1 MLTQKR
7 RNWLCVLAK
16 LMRERK
22 SEALYFS
29 SSMCRYKGCFSLRI
43 EEHAKFH
50 NSYYRKRKNS
60 GGMVEKDVDGES
72 SGGKDLNNI
81 GGSKDLE

>member
-1 MLTQKR
+1 MEDAIQAMSLSDYA
-7 RNWLCVLAK
+7 NK
-16 LMRERK
+16 LIGGGDCYIDR
-22 SEALYFS
+22 
-29 SSMCRYKGCFSLRI
+29 
-43 EEHAKFH
+43 FH